1 MSVLYPLISTTTT
14 VLQLWSVK
22 WTVNFFCQLLCKCLK
37 SRDKNMSKT
46 VTFRNVS
53 LTPRLQFLLLSPL
66 AFLPVVHGFR
76 MVRWTPVHKV
86 QINLQ
91 RLSRAL
97 HSKVQMDNNLMNFQ
111 GNLRKKKNNNK
122 VCSTTVIISDR
133 RKKLIYSLTTE
144 NSY

>member
-1 MSVLYPLISTTTT
+1 
-14 VLQLWSVK
+14 
-22 WTVNFFCQLLCKCLK
+22 
-37 SRDKNMSKT
+37 MSKT

-53 LTPRLQFLLLSPL
+53 LTPPPPPSFT
-66 AFLPVVHGFR
+66 AGFPSR
-76 MVRWTPVHKV
+76 GAWFPDGTMNSVHKV

-111 GNLRKKKNNNK
+111 GNLRKKK
-122 VCSTTVIISDR
+122 TTTKFVRLLLSSQTGG
-133 RKKLIYSLTTE
+133 KKLIYSLTTE